1 MALVIAPIPAGAR
14 SAPQANSTKGS
25 TEFTTAMPR
34 MRSHTPAPNCARA
47 CHRNGMSVS
56 APSASRAST
65 RGSELKSLAA
75 TRMKRN
81 EPPQIAPSSVS
92 SMIVRSRPL
101 AADAALP
108 PAAPPAALSAAAP
121 SAELD
126 AGAGMGALVYVRGRS
141 PALLFARRAA
151 LCGPALS
158 LAQRLLQILHEVLGR
173 LDSHRQSQQ
182 PVADAEPQ
190 PLIARQARVRGG
202 RRTREQRVHAAEARR
217 NDRQAHARGELIG
230 LRRAAVQLEAQQAA
244 AA

>member
-34 MRSHTPAPNCARA
+34 MRSHTPAANCARA
-47 CHRNGMSVS
+47 RHRNGMSVS

-65 RGSELKSLAA
+65 RGSGPKSLAA
-75 TRMKRN
+75 TRIKRN

-92 SMIVRSRPL
+92 SMIVRPRPL
-101 AADAALP
+101 AAAAAP
-108 PAAPPAALSAAAP
+108 PPAALSAAAP

-151 LCGPALS
+151 LAGPAPS

-173 LDSHRQSQQ
+173 LDAHRQSQQ

-190 PLIARQARVRGG
+190 PLIARQARVRGS

-217 NDRQAHARGELIG
+217 DDRQAHARGELLG
-230 LRRAAVQLEAQQAA
+230 LRRAAVQL
-244 AA
+244 